1 MWNYVWKR
9 ILLVIPVA
17 VGATLVV
24 FTLIHIAPGDPVD
37 LMLGEMASQEAVD
50 EMRHELGLDKPLFIQ
65 YFTWLGKLFNGNLG
79 RSIRTHQPVASVLLQ
94 RVPVTLELTFSA
106 IVLAVLIGVPA
117 GVISAVKQ
125 YSILDSCLMFVA
137 LFGVSMP
144 VFWQGMMLILVFGFY
159 LGIAPISGYGSFSH
173 LVLPTIALGTIH
185 AAVIARLTRSSML
198 ECLRLDYVRTA
209 RSKGLR
215 ERSVVMRHVLRNA
228 LLPLVTIIGLRI
240 PNIFGGA
247 VITETVFGRVGMGRT
262 IVQAI
267 FNRDFPVLQGCV
279 LLLALLVIISNLL
292 VDLVY
297 AILDPRIQYE

>member
-1 MWNYVWKR
+1 MWEYIWKR
-9 ILLVIPVA
+9 ILMLIPVA
-17 VGATLVV
+17 LGATFVV
-24 FTLIHIAPGDPVD
+24 FALIHIAPGDPVD
-37 LMLGEMASQEAVD
+37 LMLGEMASQDAVD
-50 EMRHELGLDKPLFIQ
+50 EMRQELGLDKPLLVQ
-65 YFTWLGKLFNGNLG
+65 YFTWLGRLFRGNLG
-79 RSIRTHQPVASVLLQ
+79 RSIRTHQPVSTILRQ

-106 IVLAVLIGVPA
+106 IALAVLIGVPA
-117 GVISAVKQ
+117 GVVSAVKQ
-125 YSILDSCLMFVA
+125 YSLLDSCLMFIA

-159 LGIAPISGYGSFSH
+159 FGVAPISGYGSFAH
-173 LVLPTIALGTIH
+173 LILPTIALGTIH

-198 ECLRLDYVRTA
+198 ECQRLDYVRTA

-215 ERSVVMRHVLRNA
+215 ERRIVTRHVLRNA

-279 LLLALLVIISNLL
+279 LLLALLVIISNLF
-292 VDLVY
+292 VDITY
-297 AILDPRIQYE
+297 AFLDPRIQYD

>member
-1 MWNYVWKR
+1 MWDYVWKR

-17 VGATLVV
+17 LGATLVV

-50 EMRHELGLDKPLFIQ
+50 EMRHELGLDRPLFIQ
-65 YFTWLGKLFNGNLG
+65 YFTWLGKLFKGDLG
-79 RSIRTHQPVASVLLQ
+79 RSIRVHQPVATILMQ

-106 IVLAVLIGVPA
+106 IALAILIGVPA

-125 YSILDSCLMFVA
+125 YSLLDSCLMFVA
-137 LFGVSMP
+137 LFGISMP

-159 LGIAPISGYGSFSH
+159 FGIAPISGYGSFSH
-173 LVLPTIALGTIH
+173 LILPTIALGTIH

-215 ERSVVMRHVLRNA
+215 ESGIVVRHVLRNA
-228 LLPLVTIIGLRI
+228 LLPIVTIVGLRI

-279 LLLALLVIISNLL
+279 LLLALLVIISNLS
-292 VDLVY
+292 VDLAY
-297 AILDPRIQYE
+297 AFLDPRIHYD

>member
-1 MWNYVWKR
+1 M
-9 ILLVIPVA
+9 LIPVA
-17 VGATLVV
+17 LGATFVV
-24 FTLIHIAPGDPVD
+24 FALIHIAPGDPVD
-37 LMLGEMASQEAVD
+37 LMLGEMASQDAVD
-50 EMRHELGLDKPLFIQ
+50 EMRQELGLDKPLLVQ
-65 YFTWLGKLFNGNLG
+65 YFTWLGRLFRGNLG
-79 RSIRTHQPVASVLLQ
+79 RSIRTHQPVSTILRQ

-106 IVLAVLIGVPA
+106 IALAVLIGVPA
-117 GVISAVKQ
+117 GVVSAVKQ
-125 YSILDSCLMFVA
+125 YSLLDSCLMFIA

-159 LGIAPISGYGSFSH
+159 FGVAPISGYGSFAH
-173 LVLPTIALGTIH
+173 LILPTIALGTIH

-198 ECLRLDYVRTA
+198 ECQRLDYVRTA

-215 ERSVVMRHVLRNA
+215 ERRIVTRHVLRNA

-279 LLLALLVIISNLL
+279 LLLALLVIISNLF
-292 VDLVY
+292 VDITY
-297 AILDPRIQYE
+297 AFLDPRIQYD